1 MSHLTNDPSR
11 DDIAKRLARVAGHAN
26 SLKSPSCGQEA
37 PALLGLCWR
46 MRLRGDSHP
55 PAGRPRGSPLL
66 WTGLESRFPR
76 GIVGATLVVARL
88 DRSML
93 WSFCLPTVIRQQR
106 LACPDQ
112 KVIKYLMGNN

>member
-37 PALLGLCWR
+37 PALLGLRWR

-55 PAGRPRGSPLL
+55 PAGRPRGSPLPCHV
-66 WTGLESRFPR
+66 GSGSP
-76 GIVGATLVVARL
+76 GPSIVGATLVVARQ

-93 WSFCLPTVIRQQR
+93 LSFCIPTVIRQQSPQAAR
-106 LACPDQ
+106 SPEEL
-112 KVIKYLMGNN
+112 LS